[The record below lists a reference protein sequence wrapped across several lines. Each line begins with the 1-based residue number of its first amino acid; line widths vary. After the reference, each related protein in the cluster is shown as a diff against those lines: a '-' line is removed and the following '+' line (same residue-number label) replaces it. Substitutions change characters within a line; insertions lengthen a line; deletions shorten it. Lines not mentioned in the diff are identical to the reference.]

1 MSAQDDLDT
10 LRRISQP
17 GRCGVSANAIETLG
31 QAVARANRADQTTRK
46 SDRSTLFTQRALA
59 LAAVEALLEAAK
71 RLGYAEF
78 ERADEVL
85 VQKDD
90 FATLA
95 AAVRRVESGQ

>member
-1 MSAQDDLDT
+1 M
-10 LRRISQP
+10 
-17 GRCGVSANAIETLG
+17 SANAIETL
-31 QAVARANRADQTTRK
+31 K
-46 SDRSTLFTQRALA
+46 ALYERVEMDESVGICLSSRVEALNFPDA

-85 VQKDD
+85 VPKDD